1 MLYPDLNSQ
10 SFSFES
16 GSYAIPIVR
25 DFAEKEPLNYF
36 NEHFYPLI
44 KDLETA
50 WDNAMDSPVKQ
61 KKYESLIFQIW
72 EILPKF
78 MENQT
83 ELY

>member
-1 MLYPDLNSQ
+1 LLYPDLNSQ
-10 SFSFES
+10 SFAFES

-50 WDNAMDSPVKQ
+50 
-61 KKYESLIFQIW
+61 
-72 EILPKF
+72 
-78 MENQT
+78 
-83 ELY
+83 